1 MEIFLFTVLLVSLV
15 LIPGTM
21 SYAVSRWC
29 LKRGR
34 RFICILALA
43 LLGAGVVYGVLRF
56 TGIILFAADNYMSY
70 HFFDAS
76 FRDDGFPYIFFGGAL
91 FLGTAAAFAA
101 GRNEVRAAAAAERE
115 KE

>member
-1 MEIFLFTVLLVSLV
+1 M
-15 LIPGTM
+15 M

-43 LLGAGVVYGVLRF
+43 LLGAGMVYGVLRL
-56 TGIILFAADNYMSY
+56 TGIILFAGDNYMSY
-70 HFFDAS
+70 HFFGAG
-76 FRDDGFPYIFFGGAL
+76 FRDDGFPYIFFGGVL

-101 GRNEVRAAAAAERE
+101 GQHDARAAAAAERE
-115 KE
+115 KN